1 VILVVICCV
10 ALIAT
15 GEDAEEAIAEAKE
28 EKKKDQGRTRL
39 RKEGSDTIKN
49 KGEAI

>member
-1 VILVVICCV
+1 VSLVVICCV

-28 EKKKDQGRTRL
+28 KRKK
-39 RKEGSDTIKN
+39 IK
-49 KGEAI
+49 KRSR